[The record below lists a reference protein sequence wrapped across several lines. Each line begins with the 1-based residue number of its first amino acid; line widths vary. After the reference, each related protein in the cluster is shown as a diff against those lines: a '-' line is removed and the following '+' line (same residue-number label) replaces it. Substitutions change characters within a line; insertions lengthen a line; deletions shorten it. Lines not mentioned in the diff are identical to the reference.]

1 MGSVSCPVNRALDLY
16 TDLFPLEEFMLASC
30 KKSLPAAFVVVF
42 CLAAGFHAHAQ
53 SGGSSGSITGTVL
66 DPSGAVVANAVVE
79 IHNPVSGY
87 DRNATTDNKGDFNF
101 PNVPFNPYHLSVTA
115 AGFAQYAQDVETRS
129 VVPVS
134 VKISLQVSGSS
145 TTVTVESAGDLV
157 ENDSTFHSDIDRSL
171 FDKLPLESTTS
182 SLSSLVTLSTPGIAV
197 DSNGLFHWIGDHASN
212 SFSIDGQPITDQQ
225 SKVFSNQ
232 LPVDSI
238 QSMEAFARVA
248 RLDQSGSI
256 RSKWTAL
263 KIWLY
268 RTPYHIIQKGR
279 H

>member
-182 SLSSLVTLSTPGIAV
+182 SLSSLVTLSTRE
-197 DSNGLFHWIGDHASN
+197 SLRTRMAS
-212 SFSIDGQPITDQQ
+212 FT
-225 SKVFSNQ
+225 
-232 LPVDSI
+232 
-238 QSMEAFARVA
+238 
-248 RLDQSGSI
+248 GSATTRRI
-256 RSKWTAL
+256 RSPLTVSPLPTSKAKSSPTSFRSIPSSRWKLLLVSHAWTRAGVFEANG
-263 KIWLY
+263 
-268 RTPYHIIQKGR
+268 PH
-279 H
+279 